1 MRWQSQLFSDAM
13 LPFGLRSAPIIFSAV
28 ADASEWVVRSKG
40 ATYVFHYVDY
50 FVFVAPPRSDKCR
63 LDLTC
68 FMRTCEELGV
78 VVADDKTEGPATCLG
93 VEIDTLAMQ
102 LRLPQDKLER
112 LRELLHGWRGRRS
125 GRGRNPYCS
134 NTLLRSFGRDAS
146 SCGVSMRFW
155 HKLAPS
161 SHSIRFVSTRKHKL
175 TSSGG
180 ALSSTREMAFR
191 CSGR

>member
-50 FVFVAPPRSDKCR
+50 FVFVAPPRSNKCR
-63 LDLTC
+63 SDLTC
-68 FMRTCEELGV
+68 FMRTCEELSV

-112 LRELLHGWRGRRS
+112 LRELLRSQIARKTLRETQEPGDAPRRCS
-125 GRGRNPYCS
+125 GRSAGTHLPATS
-134 NTLLRSFGRDAS
+134 LRTFGTPSSPSRKHRQTS
-146 SCGVSMRFW
+146 SCG
-155 HKLAPS
+155 
-161 SHSIRFVSTRKHKL
+161 T
-175 TSSGG
+175 
-180 ALSSTREMAFR
+180 LSSTREMAFR